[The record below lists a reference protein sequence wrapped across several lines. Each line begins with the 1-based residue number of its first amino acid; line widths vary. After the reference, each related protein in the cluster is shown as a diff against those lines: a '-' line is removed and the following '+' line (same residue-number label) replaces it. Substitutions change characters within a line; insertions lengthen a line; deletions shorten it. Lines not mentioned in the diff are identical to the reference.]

1 MMRTYQTRLDLDAG
15 AAAQFDAYGALHGR
29 AERTLFA
36 LAAGGESLD
45 RIKPEF
51 CAKFQV
57 TSRQFNALSFSIKGK
72 IASLVEVRKLRIADL
87 EDHLARLEAAIAK
100 LPEGSFKRHQ
110 KRRRQ
115 ERLRQLLDR
124 LRRDQAD
131 GILRLCFGGGKRFR
145 AQFNLAAN
153 GFADH
158 AAWKQDWQA
167 ARSDEFFVLGSKD
180 ETAGCQGCQ
189 LTPTG
194 NGIYAVRLRLS
205 NAVLDPNHPGATHLT
220 FEAAFEYGRK
230 EIDAALAAGIAMSFR
245 FLRGPKGW
253 RMLVSTDV
261 QGTVILD
268 HLPGA
273 LGIDIN
279 ADHLALTL
287 MDGDGNPVMTLRIP
301 LVTYGCSNEQARA
314 RIGDAV
320 KQVIGIAQAAGVGI
334 VIEKLD
340 FTAKKRALKGQ
351 GVRYA
356 RMLSSLA
363 YRAILDAVKARAFD
377 AGIRVQEVN
386 PAYTSII
393 GKQKFAR
400 RYGLSDHGAAALVIA
415 RRSLSFSERPNRTS
429 LQVTSRKPA
438 RKRGEHVWRH
448 WARKG
453 TEQRRLQRAS
463 GRRKAIPPATGAIP
477 AHGAGGTNLDTV
489 GGIPARES
497 VPSTVR
503 GAFHGGLQ

>member
-1 MMRTYQTRLDLDAG
+1 MIRTFHTRLSLEPAHAGQLDAY
-15 AAAQFDAYGALHGR
+15 AALFGK

-36 LAAGGESLD
+36 QVAKGDDLD
-45 RIKPEF
+45 QLKPAF
-51 CAKFQV
+51 SARFGL
-57 TSRQFNALSFSIKGK
+57 TSRQYNALSRSVKGK
-72 IASLVEVRKLRIADL
+72 IESLVEIRKLRIADL
-87 EDHLARLEAAIAK
+87 EDHLFRLEKVIAE
-100 LPEGSFKRHQ
+100 LPEGSRKRHLKQ
-110 KRRRQ
+110 RKLARLKDTLGK
-115 ERLRQLLDR
+115 LRQ
-124 LRRDQAD
+124 DQAD

-145 AQFNLAAN
+145 AQFNLEAN
-153 GFADH
+153 GYADH
-158 AAWKQDWQA
+158 AAWKSDWQD
-167 ARSDEFFVLGSKD
+167 ARSDEIFVLGSKD
-180 ETAGCQGCQ
+180 ETSGCQGCQ
-189 LTPTG
+189 LTPKG
-194 NGIYAVRLRLS
+194 DGIYLVRLRLP
-205 NAVLDPNHPGATHLT
+205 NALLDPNHPGATHLA

-230 EIDAALAAGIAMSFR
+230 EIDAALVAGIALSFR
-245 FLRGPKGW
+245 FLRGAKGW

-261 QGTVILD
+261 RGAASLD
-268 HLPGA
+268 PLPGA
-273 LGIDIN
+273 LGVDVN
-279 ADHLALTL
+279 ADHVALTL
-287 MDGDGNPVMTLRIP
+287 MDGDGNPLMTLRIS
-301 LVTYGCSNEQARA
+301 LVTYGCSSEQAKA

-340 FTAKKRALKGQ
+340 FTAKKRALKNE

-400 RYGLSDHGAAALVIA
+400 RYGLSNHGAAALVIA

-429 LQVTSRKPA
+429 LQVTSRKPEW
-438 RKRGEHVWRH
+438 KRGEHVWKH
-448 WARKG
+448 WARMG
-453 TEQRRLQRAS
+453 TEERCLQRAS
-463 GRRKAIPPATGAIP
+463 GRRKAIPPATGANA
-477 AHGAGGTNLDTV
+477 AHGVGGTNLDAA